1 MRQLRLGT
9 GLQRAVLDGFAF
21 PLGIVPGGI
30 QPPTQ
35 GYTIAYNTPRDDES
49 DTYTFHVVVSHERIA
64 PILHRAFEL
73 LPEQVLGIVEISS
86 RDAYRAVDVYVGQEP
101 VAVRDFLRTWRRFET
116 VLLEDA
122 ALGAGAN
129 SEDPF
134 IEVFLDQWKGLSII
148 APLPLRDQVE
158 AMLDRFDLEEVPQ
171 TWADDD
177 EQAVSTSQVRSVI
190 QHDDDDALDLDDLL
204 LELRYDWRLELDVDL
219 HTNVDDAGRN
229 LGFTLWRAVVGVDDA
244 AGDPSRGADIV
255 LWATADSLD
264 QLDELIDEALNS
276 RPQWRLAEIFAVD
289 RVAFDERPDE
299 LADLPPKRREAEV
312 HLVQVEPWI
321 APPDQARHD

>member
-86 RDAYRAVDVYVGQEP
+86 RDAYRAVDIYVGHEP
-101 VAVRDFLRTWRRFET
+101 VAVRNFLRTWRRFET

-134 IEVFLDQWKGLSII
+134 IVVFLSQWQGLSHIP
-148 APLPLRDQVE
+148 PLPLR
-158 AMLDRFDLEEVPQ
+158 
-171 TWADDD
+171 
-177 EQAVSTSQVRSVI
+177 S
-190 QHDDDDALDLDDLL
+190 
-204 LELRYDWRLELDVDL
+204 
-219 HTNVDDAGRN
+219 
-229 LGFTLWRAVVGVDDA
+229 
-244 AGDPSRGADIV
+244 
-255 LWATADSLD
+255 
-264 QLDELIDEALNS
+264 
-276 RPQWRLAEIFAVD
+276 
-289 RVAFDERPDE
+289 RVAA
-299 LADLPPKRREAEV
+299 L
-312 HLVQVEPWI
+312 
-321 APPDQARHD
+321 PDQAGGS